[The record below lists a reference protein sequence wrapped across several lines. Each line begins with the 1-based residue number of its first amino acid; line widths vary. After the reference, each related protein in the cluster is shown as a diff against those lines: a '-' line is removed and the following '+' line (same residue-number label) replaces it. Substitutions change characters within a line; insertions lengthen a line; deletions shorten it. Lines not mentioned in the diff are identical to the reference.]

1 MSGNGV
7 MEVPQRSQRLFIVD
21 FLLSESRLLM
31 YFVNVATLQSCSEL
45 WEGVAN
51 TAVLLAK
58 RILICISYNS

>member
-7 MEVPQRSQRLFIVD
+7 MEVPQRSHLFIVD
-21 FLLSESRLLM
+21 FLLSDSRLLM

-58 RILICISYNS
+58 RTLICISYNS